1 MPLGIMLLFLW
12 HTNRDQDKMSKPLRN
27 LFTLK
32 PNFTTDPTRLQDNKE
47 IRLKTRITAE
57 VQGVRVAILISV
69 LNT

>member
-1 MPLGIMLLFLW
+1 
-12 HTNRDQDKMSKPLRN
+12 MSKPLRN

-32 PNFTTDPTRLQDNKE
+32 PNFTNDPTRLQDNKG